1 MYQIAQCAPA
11 PLSRQPTAALRKS
24 LSLRAQGNGIPLAP
38 SRSRMAQEG
47 LIALAESYGL
57 ERNELHQLKILAENF
72 FDKLREELLGYA
84 GRSIRMVDL
93 AQSTSS
99 FNDFST
105 DPVATR
111 HLMFLGFTDQIIAMM
126 RLDDDLA
133 YALIECMLGSGA
145 GAKPDAP
152 ERKMTAVE
160 ERIIANTLGVA
171 TVRTAQ
177 RVLAP
182 MLHDSSNLRMLRIEH
197 RAALVPDTFAPAEA
211 LVNARVRCDAGA
223 RGGWIELGLPFSLIY
238 KIRHD
243 LVPARPKTAAAVD
256 SLDKARTFL
265 ADAAMDLA
273 AVLGRLSLPLSGVR
287 TLRPGSILMLQ
298 KTRRG
303 LPTIELRS
311 GNQALFEGTIVE
323 QDGWYRFLIDKTGGS
338 DERSNSNRY
347 HA

>member
-1 MYQIAQCAPA
+1 
-11 PLSRQPTAALRKS
+11 
-24 LSLRAQGNGIPLAP
+24 
-38 SRSRMAQEG
+38 MAQEG

>member
-1 MYQIAQCAPA
+1 
-11 PLSRQPTAALRKS
+11 
-24 LSLRAQGNGIPLAP
+24 
-38 SRSRMAQEG
+38 MAQEG
-47 LIALAESYGL
+47 LTALAESYGL
-57 ERNELHQLKILAENF
+57 ERNELHQLKIIAESF
-72 FDKLREELLGYA
+72 FDKLREELLSYA

-93 AQSTSS
+93 TQSTSS

-105 DPVATR
+105 DPIAAR
-111 HLMFLGFTDQIIAMM
+111 HLMFLGFTDQIIAVM

-133 YALIECMLGSGA
+133 RALIGCMLGSGP

-177 RVLAP
+177 RVLGP
-182 MLHDSSNLRMLRIEH
+182 MLHDGGNLRLLRIEH
-197 RAALVPDTFAPAEA
+197 RAGLVADTFAPAEP

-243 LVPARPKTAAAVD
+243 LVPARPKTATGAD
-256 SLDKARTFL
+256 SAHKARTFL
-265 ADAAMDLA
+265 ADASMELA
-273 AVLGRLSLPLSGVR
+273 AVLGHLTLPLSDVR
-287 TLRPGSILMLQ
+287 TLQPGSILMLQ
-298 KTRRG
+298 KTRCG
-303 LPTIELRS
+303 LPTIKLRS
-311 GNQALFEGTIVE
+311 GDQALFEGTIVE

-338 DERSNSNRY
+338 DERSNSNSY
-347 HA
+347 DT